1 MNEIRKNDIFT
12 IEITD
17 LSEQG
22 DGIGHT
28 QEGYTLFVKDT
39 LPGDRAR
46 VKVIKTKKNYGYARL
61 EQLLTASPSRCEA
74 RCAVARSCG
83 GCRLQHM
90 RYADQLSFKEN
101 RVRELMTRIG
111 GADDFEFLPI
121 IGMENPWHYR
131 NKAQYPVGVSR
142 DGRVIAGFYAARTH
156 SIVEN
161 DDCLIQMPQS
171 VAVLRAVMSWMQRFH
186 VTAYDEKTGRG
197 LVRHVLTRI
206 GYYTG
211 EIMVCFVINGKKI
224 PHAQELIDALTQMDG
239 MTGIVLNSFLC
250 YDLVISQGFSWQE
263 VMAVPLLAGL
273 AVLLLSFSGRY
284 RWLKESLP
292 DYLAAVIPA
301 TLGVFLIYR
310 GLIMSHL
317 VIAAPDQITGMGSL
331 NDPLIWVALPS
342 LLVIMGFLSYEKE
355 YGLSAGLLTAV
366 LVAVLY
372 GLLSLLYLS

>member
-121 IGMENPWHYR
+121 IGMENPI
-131 NKAQYPVGVSR
+131 
-142 DGRVIAGFYAARTH
+142 IATRR
-156 SIVEN
+156 SIR
-161 DDCLIQMPQS
+161 S
-171 VAVLRAVMSWMQRFH
+171 V
-186 VTAYDEKTGRG
+186 
-197 LVRHVLTRI
+197 
-206 GYYTG
+206 
-211 EIMVCFVINGKKI
+211 
-224 PHAQELIDALTQMDG
+224 
-239 MTGIVLNSFLC
+239 
-250 YDLVISQGFSWQE
+250 
-263 VMAVPLLAGL
+263 
-273 AVLLLSFSGRY
+273 
-284 RWLKESLP
+284 
-292 DYLAAVIPA
+292 
-301 TLGVFLIYR
+301 
-310 GLIMSHL
+310 
-317 VIAAPDQITGMGSL
+317 
-331 NDPLIWVALPS
+331 
-342 LLVIMGFLSYEKE
+342 
-355 YGLSAGLLTAV
+355 SAGTGA
-366 LVAVLY
+366 
-372 GLLSLLYLS
+372 